1 MKGSTGYEL
10 GLDLVLVIGSV
21 LVLNAAPASEP
32 HWHDLAWFVAASAV
46 IWIAGAALFRPYDR
60 EPQRSALEESAVAV
74 LMTLPLIALAWVV
87 VPGTGAVAAA
97 AFQAIILLP
106 ALIGARLGMRAR
118 EPRRQD
124 VVIAGDGPLVPA
136 TARML
141 SESPRTVVR
150 AQVDSRDLEKCLRT
164 IPVDE
169 VYVAGGG
176 MQEAVRV
183 CEQLGVAF
191 ALPAWLLRVEH
202 ARPARRHGVG
212 DGYLHFLHVEPSL
225 QLDLKHIADR
235 AMAAAALAVLS
246 LPLAIV
252 AVLIK
257 LGSRGPV
264 FFRQERVGARG
275 RPFKM
280 LKFRS
285 MVTGAE
291 SLRAAIE
298 AQNEQSGPVFK
309 IREDPR
315 VTRIGRILRK
325 YSVDELPQLVNVAR
339 GEMSLVGPRPPLS
352 SEVEKYE
359 PWQLRRLSVRPGL
372 TCIWQVAGRNQ
383 IEFAEWM
390 LLDLRYIDTW
400 SLRQD
405 LRLLL
410 QTVPAVVGGRGAS

>member
-1 MKGSTGYEL
+1 MRGSTAYEL
-10 GLDLVLVIGSV
+10 GLDLILVIGSV
-21 LVLNAAPASEP
+21 LVLAAAPLSEP
-32 HWHDLAWFVAASAV
+32 HWHDLAWFVAASVV

-60 EPQRSALEESAVAV
+60 EPQRSAVEDGAIAV
-74 LMTLPLIALAWVV
+74 LMTVPLIALAWIVG
-87 VPGTGAVAAA
+87 PGSGAIAAGL
-97 AFQAIILLP
+97 QAIILLP
-106 ALIGARLGMRAR
+106 ALIAARLGMRAR

-141 SESPRTVVR
+141 AASQRAVVR

-164 IPVDE
+164 TPVDE

-176 MQEAVRV
+176 MQEAIRV

-191 ALPAWLLRVEH
+191 ALPAWILRIEH

-212 DGYLHFLHVEPSL
+212 DGYLHFLHVEPTL

-235 AMAAAALAVLS
+235 ALAAAALAVLS
-246 LPLAIV
+246 LPLALV
-252 AVLIK
+252 AALIK
-257 LGSRGPV
+257 LDSRGPV

-275 RPFKM
+275 RPFRM

-291 SLRAAIE
+291 ALRAAIE

-309 IREDPR
+309 IEKDPR

-352 SEVEKYE
+352 SEVAKYE

-410 QTVPAVVGGRGAS
+410 QTVPAVVAGRGAS

>member
-1 MKGSTGYEL
+1 MKVSTGYEL
-10 GLDLVLVIGSV
+10 GLDLVLVVGSV
-21 LVLNAAPASEP
+21 LVLAAAPAAEP
-32 HWHDLAWFVAASAV
+32 QFRDLAWFVAASVV

-60 EPQRSALEESAVAV
+60 EPQRSAVEECAVAG
-74 LMTLPLIALAWVV
+74 LMTLPLIALAWMV
-87 VPGTGAVAAA
+87 VPGTGAIAAA
-97 AFQAIILLP
+97 VFEGIILLP
-106 ALIGARLGMRAR
+106 ALIAARLGMRAR
-118 EPRRQD
+118 EPRRRD
-124 VVIAGDGPLVPA
+124 VIIAGDGPLAPA

-141 SESPRTVVR
+141 AASPRTVVR
-150 AQVDSRDLEKCLRT
+150 AQVGSGDLEKCLRT

-169 VYVAGGG
+169 VYVVGGE

-191 ALPAWLLRVEH
+191 ALPAWLLRIEH
-202 ARPARRHGVG
+202 AQPARRHGVG

-235 AMAAAALAVLS
+235 AIAAAALALLA
-246 LPLAIV
+246 LPLALV
-252 AVLIK
+252 AALIK
-257 LGSRGPV
+257 LDSRGPV

-275 RPFKM
+275 RLFRM
-280 LKFRS
+280 LKLRS

-298 AQNEQSGPVFK
+298 ARNEQSGPVFK
-309 IREDPR
+309 MRNDPR
-315 VTRIGRILRK
+315 VTRMGRILRK